1 MMRRALLL
9 LTVGSLAGGL
19 TACGVSNS
27 VDPVAAAATKSQSAG
42 GFKTSLK
49 LSVTANGRRLTMTG
63 HGTFGDKQ
71 GELDLDMPDLFGQLG
86 APSGTD
92 ATMKALYVSEDGDRV
107 MEL

>member
-9 LTVGSLAGGL
+9 LTVGSLAVGL

-27 VDPVAAAATKSQSAG
+27 IDPVAAAAMKTQNAG

-71 GELDLDMPDLFGQLG
+71 GELNLDMPDLLGQLG

-92 ATMKALYVSEDGDRV
+92 MTMKMLY
-107 MEL
+107 LT